1 MMVLVASRH
10 SARESGEE
18 GANLQDVP
26 LEQVPLAGS
35 TPLKGRQADFYK
47 YQSG

>member
-1 MMVLVASRH
+1 MYLHIGNNISIP
-10 SARESGEE
+10 SDDIIGIF
-18 GANLQDVP
+18 DIDP

-35 TPLKGRQADFYK
+35 TPLKGRQPEFYK